1 MTIHPADHRSS
12 IRRLAILAAGDT
24 IAFLLFATLGRR
36 SHGATVDLAAL
47 PETVRTA
54 APFLLGWLTAGWLAG
69 AFDRRQTADPGTM
82 LLRTL
87 IGWTGGI
94 LLGAVFRAIMVGRF
108 SPPSFYI
115 VTFLVT
121 LLLLGGWRVVF
132 ALLEGRRFA

>member
-1 MTIHPADHRSS
+1 
-12 IRRLAILAAGDT
+12 
-24 IAFLLFATLGRR
+24 
-36 SHGATVDLAAL
+36 
-47 PETVRTA
+47 
-54 APFLLGWLTAGWLAG
+54 
-69 AFDRRQTADPGTM
+69 M